1 MMESNYNYEISSKNW
16 NKHLLERNLDLF
28 VDFKVIPDIETE
40 FNPKEE
46 NEVKITINIKKKED

>member
-16 NKHLLERNLDLF
+16 NRHLLARNLDLF

-46 NEVKITINIKKKED
+46 NELSITINIKKREE